1 MNRIGEFILGR
12 RARHLPPTTFARP
25 ALRTITIN
33 ATSMKPYKGFLS
45 GTNEILKK
53 KDEFWNCYLRG
64 GPAATGID
72 IKVQAMFTNGWKL
85 VGDDP
90 NIIDAVEDRLDELD
104 WENNAKMAVR
114 DGYLMYWGI
123 HEIAQTQDGGW
134 RLVTRSSKDFMR
146 EDDEFGNTQRFIQ
159 KVMGSMGQ
167 FAPVKTIELPAD
179 KAIAIMP
186 IPTADGQGV
195 SLIERAWSQIEWHDK
210 ISQASADS
218 IWRHG
223 YPKWNIQ
230 LQDAS
235 GGQVPADVIAQ
246 MEGVTTDVNPRSE
259 FVMNALSKIAEV
271 DRGALTQ
278 VQDYGMWALQEL
290 AAALG
295 IPESFFGLGQ
305 RSQQASSET
314 AMKAFY
320 DAVATD
326 QFTIASQYQDQ
337 LIDNLIIPE
346 LAAEFPDTKAGDV
359 ALVFNNPN
367 PDNDLKKAQSLK
379 AITDIN
385 PMNPQWLLSQEEQLA
400 YLGIHKTP
408 VQVQQTQP
416 VIAGTPGR
424 PNPLVP
430 GAIAPMTHSQKMIYE
445 KTRRALR

>member
-1 MNRIGEFILGR
+1 M
-12 RARHLPPTTFARP
+12 
-25 ALRTITIN
+25 
-33 ATSMKPYKGFLS
+33 S
-45 GTNEILKK
+45 GANEVLKK
-53 KDEFWNCYLRG
+53 KNEFWNTYIAG
-64 GPAATGID
+64 GPVATGID

-90 NIIDAVEDRLDELD
+90 NMVDKVEDRLDALD
-104 WENNAKMAVR
+104 WELNAKMAVR

-123 HEIAQTQDGGW
+123 HEIADTQGGSW
-134 RLVTRSSKDFMR
+134 RLVTRSSKDFVR
-146 EDDEFGNTQRFIQ
+146 EDDEFGNIKQFTQ
-159 KVMGSMGQ
+159 KVMGKLGTL
-167 FAPVKTIELPAD
+167 APIRVIELPMD
-179 KAIAIMP
+179 KAISITP

-195 SLIERAWSQIEWHDK
+195 SLIERAARQIEWHDK

-235 GGQVPADVIAQ
+235 GGQVPSDVIAQ
-246 MEGVTTDVNPRSE
+246 MEGVTTDLNPKSE

-314 AMKAFY
+314 AMGAFY

-337 LIDNLIIPE
+337 LIDDRILPE
-346 LAAEFPDTKAGDV
+346 LGAKAGDV

-367 PDNDLKKAQSLK
+367 PKNDLMKAQSLQ
-379 AITDIN
+379 AIVGIN
-385 PMNPQWLLSQEEQLA
+385 PMNPTWLLSQEEQLA

-408 VQVQQTQP
+408 LAVQQTEP
-416 VIAGTPGR
+416 RVIAGTPGR

-430 GAIAPMTHSQKMIYE
+430 GAVAPTAHARKMAYE
-445 KTRRALR
+445 QARRALR